1 MSEQTNTFL
10 SSKFWISDKYF
21 PQPKLLLCNETLE
34 KSDNQEWTSET
45 LTTLVT
51 KDTGRGQTKQQ
62 TQQNTT
68 YQSVVYQSACR
79 IRFVSIFL

>member
-21 PQPKLLLCNETLE
+21 SQPKLLLCNETLE

-62 TQQNTT
+62 TQPQYNI
-68 YQSVVYQSACR
+68 Q
-79 IRFVSIFL
+79 VSSLPISMPD

>member
-21 PQPKLLLCNETLE
+21 SQPKLLLCNETLE

-62 TQQNTT
+62 TQPQYN
-68 YQSVVYQSACR
+68 
-79 IRFVSIFL
+79 IPVSSLPISMPD

>member
-21 PQPKLLLCNETLE
+21 SQPKLLLCNETLE

-51 KDTGRGQTKQQ
+51 KDTGRGQTKQH
-62 TQQNTT
+62 TQHNTT
-68 YQSVVYQSACR
+68 DTTQYS
-79 IRFVSIFL
+79 IPVSSLPISMPD